1 MGYSGNLD
9 PDFVFPSA
17 IADVENKSSVSVSRM
32 KNDEYDYYIGNKG
45 IEVARTSNNH
55 RLIYPL
61 QNGIIDNW
69 DLMEKFWH
77 QSIYHYLK
85 ADPQEH
91 YFVLVFNNILIF
103 LD

>member
-17 IADVENKSSVSVSRM
+17 IADVENKSTVSVSK
-32 KNDEYDYYIGNKG
+32 KNDEYDYYIGNRAV
-45 IEVARTSNNH
+45 EMARTSTNH
-55 RLIYPL
+55 KLVYPL
-61 QNGIIDNW
+61 QNGIIENW
-69 DLMEKFWH
+69 DLMEKLWH

-91 YFVLVFNNILIF
+91 YFVLVIIDYINK
-103 LD
+103 

>member
-9 PDFVFPSA
+9 PDYVFPTA
-17 IADVENKSSVSVSRM
+17 IADVSNKRSVSTSQL
-32 KNDEYDYYIGNKG
+32 KADEYDFYIGNKAY
-45 IEVARTSNNH
+45 EMSRTSNNH
-55 RLIYPL
+55 TLTLPMS
-61 QNGIIDNW
+61 NGIVENW

-91 YFVLVFNNILIF
+91 YFVLVKYLY
-103 LD
+103 